1 MFIYR
6 KFELKGAFNVGHRGI
21 LDSVTIH
28 LLYCWATLYLL
39 TLTLSSFFGI
49 FRILYSLKAN
59 EIKKVLEAMIEYQCN
74 MQNSFSKEIITFKTQ
89 GKGKRVW

>member
-28 LLYCWATLYLL
+28 V
-39 TLTLSSFFGI
+39 
-49 FRILYSLKAN
+49 LYSFV
-59 EIKKVLEAMIEYQCN
+59 ERHYIY
-74 MQNSFSKEIITFKTQ
+74 
-89 GKGKRVW
+89 